1 MITPLT
7 APLPRTPTRKGI
19 CNIFGKKA
27 DTDVLLTYSWI
38 RSHLEEDITVSIP
51 KHEVYEEYR
60 AYCEANRF
68 DKLCVADFGKAM
80 KHIFP
85 QVKPR
90 RLGQRGN
97 SKYCYSGL
105 RKKTLVETPE
115 LPALDTSEYRIGGEE
130 PVGQDRKSGQDAVWK
145 VVLDW
150 AEKLFNRKF
159 KFSTDLARYL
169 IETQNVKPEL
179 AHAFRAND
187 SKASGSGSKTQTAN
201 KKKDVCS
208 QISKKMSEKKKCDI
222 SNSLATKAQDSG
234 QPSQMVIKSEP
245 EETAL
250 SGSSMIQLY
259 QKVRATGSWTFH
271 LEPLHVSPFLGAHFV
286 QFVCRRSRRH
296 PPAV

>member
-1 MITPLT
+1 M
-7 APLPRTPTRKGI
+7 
-19 CNIFGKKA
+19 
-27 DTDVLLTYSWI
+27 LLTYSWI

-68 DKLCVADFGKAM
+68 DKLCIADFGKAM

-130 PVGQDRKSGQDAVWK
+130 MVGQDRKSGQDAVWK
-145 VVLDW
+145 VILDW

-159 KFSTDLARYL
+159 KFNTDLARFL
-169 IETQNVKPEL
+169 IETQNVKAEV

-187 SKASGSGSKTQTAN
+187 PKASGSGNKTPTAN

-208 QISKKMSEKKKCDI
+208 QISKKVSEKKKCDI
-222 SNSLATKAQDSG
+222 SNATSQSKAQDSG
-234 QPSQMVIKSEP
+234 HSSQMVIKTEP

-259 QKVRATGSWTFH
+259 QKVGELEFLLPGFH
-271 LEPLHVSPFLGAHFV
+271 LLLASRFVGAHFV
-286 QFVCRRSRRH
+286 QFIRRRSRRH